1 VVGRKN
7 CARKGKGADEW
18 KYLSVQDIFIEYW
31 ISVDVERLE
40 MREPGEERPEFSE
53 MIVLKFRSMEVSK
66 ME

>member
-1 VVGRKN
+1 M
-7 CARKGKGADEW
+7 
-18 KYLSVQDIFIEYW
+18 SVQDIFIEYW

-66 ME
+66 VK